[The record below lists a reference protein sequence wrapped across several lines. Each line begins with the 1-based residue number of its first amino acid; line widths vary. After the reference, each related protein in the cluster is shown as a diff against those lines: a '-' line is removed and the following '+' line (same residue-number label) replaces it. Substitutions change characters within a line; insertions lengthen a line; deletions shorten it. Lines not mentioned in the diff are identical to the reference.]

1 MVRSLRMVSLV
12 VVLAGLLF
20 GVGATPQPVAADGIP
35 DTLPNAPTAVFFPQT
50 GHAVGGSFLKY
61 WQNNG
66 ALARFGFPVSEETP
80 LQLGDATMTVQYFER
95 ARFEYHPENAGT
107 AYEVL
112 LGQLGRDLVGPR
124 ADGPFKAVAQGVKDT
139 QNDDGALF
147 FTESKHTLANGFRLY
162 WQANGGLPI
171 YGYPLSQEFSEKNA
185 DDGKTYPVQYFER
198 ARFEWHPDAN
208 GGGSVYIGLVGKQD
222 AVRLKVNTAPRPKG
236 NTVEWTPQIFEKW
249 IEVNLSQQ
257 RLYAHIGDATVF
269 STYVST
275 GVADHPTPTGSY
287 HIFSKLTADDMTG
300 GVAGGADYYFLPAVP
315 WTMYFIGGGYA
326 IHGTYWHHNF
336 GHPMS
341 HGCVNA
347 ETGAAKML
355 FDWAPLG
362 TRVEVHD

>member
-1 MVRSLRMVSLV
+1 VSRSLRMISLV
-12 VVLAGLLF
+12 VVLAGLLL
-20 GVGATPQPVAADGIP
+20 GVGAAPQLVAADGIP
-35 DTLPNAPTAVFFPQT
+35 DALPNAPTVVYFPQT
-50 GHAVGGSFLKY
+50 GHTAGGSFLKY

-66 ALARFGFPVSEETP
+66 ALARFGFPVSEETS

-124 ADGPFKAVAQGVKDT
+124 TDGPFKAVAQSVKDT

-198 ARFEWHPDAN
+198 ARFEWHGDAN

-222 AVRLKVNTAPRPKG
+222 AVRLKVNTASRPKG

-275 GVADHPTPTGSY
+275 GVASHPTPTGSY

-315 WTMYFIGGGYA
+315 WTVYFIGGGYA